1 MGIEKLGRVG
11 PVVGARDVSKRKKTS
26 SSPRGFAPSNQG
38 GSDRVDTLQ
47 GEGGVVGVGASA
59 MVESLD
65 ALLAAQELTS
75 REQGRDRDV
84 KWGMSLLEDMDALRI
99 SVLEGDVGR
108 EQLEQISRKLESRDR
123 THEDKNLDNILDDI
137 ELRVGVELAKRG
149 VGEDGE

>member
-1 MGIEKLGRVG
+1 
-11 PVVGARDVSKRKKTS
+11 
-26 SSPRGFAPSNQG
+26 
-38 GSDRVDTLQ
+38 VDTLQ